1 MILPIYAYGDP
12 VLRKEAE
19 EIDATYPNLS
29 ELIENMFETMYA
41 SHGVG
46 LAAPQVGL
54 PIRLF
59 VVDGSPF
66 VEDDPQLKG
75 FKRVFIN
82 AYIVEEEGDEWDFEE
97 GCLSIPGI
105 REKVRRPERITLEYM
120 DENFELK
127 EEQFDGLAAR
137 IIQHE
142 HDHTDGVLFTDLINP
157 LRKRLIARKLNDITK
172 GKVEADYRMR
182 FPARKKR

>member
-12 VLRKEAE
+12 VLRQEAE
-19 EIDATYPNLS
+19 EITADYPNLK

-46 LAAPQVGL
+46 LAAPQIGL

-59 VVDGSPF
+59 VIDGSPF
-66 VEDDPQLKG
+66 AEDDPNLEG

-82 AYIVEEEGDEWDFEE
+82 AYIVEEEGEAWEFEE

-105 REKVRRPERITLEYM
+105 REKVKRQGTITVEYM

-127 EEQFDGLAAR
+127 EETFDGLAAR
-137 IIQHE
+137 VIQHE
-142 HDHTDGVLFTDLINP
+142 HDHTDGILFVDLINP
-157 LRKRLIARKLNDITK
+157 FRRRLLTKKLGDITK
-172 GKVEADYRMR
+172 GRVEADYRMK
-182 FPARKKR
+182 FPRKK